1 MLSVDKKEIDGNE
14 FIVER
19 RLLKTLVLET
29 HFFSARGS
37 LDSAFSYTQGG
48 SFLKTWTVTVLPCS
62 LGGLSII
69 CKAGARIPF
78 DEFVKTP
85 LTKLFWFLK
94 YYPFYLLTYL
104 LTYFSREGKGERKR
118 EKH

>member
-1 MLSVDKKEIDGNE
+1 MLSVDKKEIDGTE
-14 FIVER
+14 FIIER
-19 RLLKTLVLET
+19 RLLKTLLLET

-48 SFLKTWTVTVLPCS
+48 SFLKTWTIMVLPCS
-62 LGGLSII
+62 VGGLSII
-69 CKAGARIPF
+69 YKAGARIPF

-85 LTKLFWFLK
+85 LTKLFCFLK
-94 YYPFYLLTYL
+94 YYPFYL